1 VVQSRAERLAS
12 AAMDTIS
19 KDVVVVGLGGFGSA
33 ALWRLAQ
40 RGVDVAGIERHAI
53 GHHLGSSHGATRLFR
68 IACLEHPG
76 LAPVALKS
84 LELWTGLGNEIGQEL
99 VRQSGCLTTGSPDSG
114 PVRGAIAAAAEAGL
128 PAVQLSH
135 EELVARQPQY
145 AGLVPQDVAVW
156 DPGAGICYPERNV
169 RAQTAAARQL
179 GADVY
184 PHTMVTGIDADADG
198 VTVRTPT
205 AQWRASQVIIAA
217 GAWLGTL
224 LPGLPLAPRRTPL
237 YWFRPRDLLSEEFT
251 LDKFPAFIWE
261 RPDGACLWGHGS
273 AEDYGIKIG
282 LDGAGTFD
290 GVGIDPEGMDR
301 YIHLNSDIDELTA
314 CVAQALPG
322 LDPRPEKVIPCLM
335 TDSPDGQFLVGQLAG
350 QPRVVVAGG
359 DSGHG
364 FKHAAGIGEL
374 LAQIVTGEPA
384 YCAIDF
390 MDPARFPSALR
401 AAGAGTGS
409 SRR

>member
-1 VVQSRAERLAS
+1 
-12 AAMDTIS
+12 MDTLT
-19 KDVVVVGLGGFGSA
+19 KDVVVVGLGGFGSG

-68 IACLEHPG
+68 IACQEHPG
-76 LAPVALKS
+76 LAPIALKS
-84 LELWTGLGNEIGQEL
+84 LELWTLLGGQTGQEL
-99 VRQSGCLTTGSPDSG
+99 VRQSGCLATGSPDSR
-114 PVRGAIAAAAEAGL
+114 PVRGAIEAAAAARVPVVE
-128 PAVQLSH
+128 LSH
-135 EELVARQPQY
+135 QELVTRQPQY
-145 AGLVPQDVAVW
+145 AGLAPDDVAVW

-179 GADVY
+179 GAEVY
-184 PHTMVTGIDADADG
+184 PHTMVTGIEADGDG

-205 AQWRASQVIIAA
+205 TQWRASHVVVAA

-224 LPGLPLAPRRTPL
+224 LPNLPLAPRRTPL
-237 YWFRPRDLLSEEFT
+237 YWFRPRDLLSDEFT

-261 RPDGACLWGHGS
+261 RPDGAKLWGHGS

-282 LDGAGTFD
+282 LDGAGTWD
-290 GVGIDPEGMDR
+290 GVGIDPEEVDR
-301 YIHLNSDIDELTA
+301 YIHLDSDIDELTA

-322 LDPRPEKVIPCLM
+322 LDPRPEKVIPCLI
-335 TDSPDGQFLVGQLAG
+335 TDSPDEQFLVGRLAG

-374 LAQIVTGEPA
+374 LAQIVTGEPT
-384 YCAIDF
+384 YCATDF
-390 MDPARFPSALR
+390 MDPARFAR
-401 AAGAGTGS
+401 
-409 SRR
+409 

>member
-1 VVQSRAERLAS
+1 
-12 AAMDTIS
+12 MDTIS
-19 KDVVVVGLGGFGSA
+19 KDVVVIGLGGFGSA

-84 LELWTGLGNEIGQEL
+84 LELWTGLGNQIGQEL
-99 VRQSGCLTTGSPDSG
+99 VSQSGCLTAGSPGSR

-128 PAVQLSH
+128 PVVQLSH

-145 AGLVPQDVAVW
+145 ADLAPDDVGVW

-184 PHTMVTGIDADADG
+184 PHTMVTGIEADADG

-205 AQWRASQVIIAA
+205 AQWRASQVVVAA

-251 LDKFPAFIWE
+251 LDKFPSFIWQ

-273 AEDYGIKIG
+273 AEDYGIKVG

-290 GVGIDPEGMDR
+290 GVGIDPEEMDR
-301 YIHLNSDIDELTA
+301 YIHLDSDIDELTS

-322 LDPRPEKVIPCLM
+322 LDPRPEKVIPCLI
-335 TDSPDGQFLVGQLAG
+335 TDSPDGQFLVGRLES

-364 FKHAAGIGEL
+364 FKHAPGIGEL
-374 LAQIVTGEPA
+374 LAQLVTGEPA
-384 YCAIDF
+384 YCATDF

-401 AAGAGTGS
+401 SADAGTGS
-409 SRR
+409 TRR